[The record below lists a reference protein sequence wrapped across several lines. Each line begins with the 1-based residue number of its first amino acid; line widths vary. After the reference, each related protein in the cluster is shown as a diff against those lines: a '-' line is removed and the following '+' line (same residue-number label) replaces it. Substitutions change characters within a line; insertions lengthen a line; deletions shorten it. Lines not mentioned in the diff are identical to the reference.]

1 MKNLLEIHIL
11 QNFAP
16 ANLNRD
22 DTGAPKDTMFG
33 EFLRGRVSSQSWKR
47 SVRKYISE
55 FQLLS
60 KEELATRTKRL
71 SKIVEDCLVD
81 NYSFKREEAIPM
93 GQLAINCILK
103 SDPKKPHL
111 SKTLVFISQ
120 NEGREFARI
129 CNENKDQLTEFASE
143 TKLKAMNEIQEVEER
158 IEDIKKE
165 SENAEDEK
173 EKEKLKKDL
182 KELQEE
188 LKKKKKDAGKTE
200 VPAEIKKEFSKV
212 IGSARRSVD
221 IALFGRMLA
230 ELKPENADRDNA
242 ACQVSHAISTNAIK
256 REFDFF
262 TAVDELNQ
270 DDSGA
275 GMMGTV
281 EFNSSCYYRYSSL
294 DIDKLF
300 YNLNHEKDDDLP
312 IRGIEAF
319 LKAFVKSKPTGK
331 QNTFAAHNDPDYVVF
346 TVRQNADPRN
356 LANAFEKPI
365 GKNDLTDK
373 SLTEV
378 SINRF
383 ETKWEK
389 LDKAYGQ
396 AGKTF
401 ILNLADD
408 TKSKVGTSVD
418 SLDHLIQQTIAEVKK
433 NIRG

>member
-1 MKNLLEIHIL
+1 MKNLLEVHIL

-33 EFLRGRVSSQSWKR
+33 EYLRGRVSSQSWKR
-47 SVRKYISE
+47 PVRNYISDS
-55 FQLLS
+55 QLLS
-60 KEELATRTKRL
+60 KEELATRTRRL
-71 SKIVEDCLVD
+71 SKIVEDYLVG
-81 NYSFKREEAIPM
+81 NYAFDRDAAIRM
-93 GQLAINCILK
+93 GQLAINSILPF
-103 SDPKKPHL
+103 DTNKPAL
-111 SKTLVFISQ
+111 VKTLLFISQ
-120 NEGREFARI
+120 ANIKTMGEIVELEELIKNKKEEMENEEDKD
-129 CNENKDQLTEFASE
+129 EKNKYKKELDDYEK
-143 TKLKAMNEIQEVEER
+143 KLKE
-158 IEDIKKE
+158 
-165 SENAEDEK
+165 
-173 EKEKLKKDL
+173 
-182 KELQEE
+182 
-188 LKKKKKDAGKTE
+188 KKKDTKKSQ
-200 VPAEIKKEFSKV
+200 VPEEIKKKFMKV
-212 IGSARRSVD
+212 VGSARRSVD

-230 ELKPENADRDNA
+230 SLPQSDKDEA

-300 YNLNHEKDDDLP
+300 YNLKHEKDDDLP

-356 LANAFEKPI
+356 LANAFEKPV
-365 GKNDLTDK
+365 GKKDLVDK
-373 SLTEV
+373 TLTEA
-378 SINRF
+378 SIDKF
-383 ETKWEK
+383 ETKWER
-389 LDKAYGQ
+389 LEKAYGQ
-396 AGKTF
+396 AGTTYT
-401 ILNLADD
+401 LNLTDI
-408 TKSKVGTSVD
+408 KSKVGTSVD
-418 SLDHLIQQTIAEVKK
+418 SLDILIQQTIAEVKK
-433 NIRG
+433 NVRG